1 MELPFES
8 YRYPWDEST
17 MGRLDIIPNFY
28 SDSELEYL
36 RTMAVSVGKV
46 SSDVY
51 PNQRVPY
58 GALFPSDSGQVSSVV
73 GDTFMCSKVE
83 WLYHNWEAFSVSTEV
98 DGVKYSKDAGS
109 DLLDRN
115 NNVPAWCNHHM
126 QCSPAHMRPY
136 PIHNDGGKL
145 MTILV
150 PIYPDVNNSTIF
162 HGNDRFK
169 VDTTDGTMIPWN
181 INEAYMFR
189 SSSHSWHSYVGGES
203 DRFIMNI
210 NFFNNFFKRT

>member
-8 YRYPWDEST
+8 YQYPWDNSV

-58 GALFPSDSGQVSSVV
+58 GALFPSDSGQVSTVV

-115 NNVPAWCNHHM
+115 NNIPAWCNHHM

>member
-8 YRYPWDEST
+8 YRYPWDEAL

>member
-8 YRYPWDEST
+8 YRYPWDESV

-36 RTMAVSVGKV
+36 RTMAVSVGVV

-58 GALFPSDSGQVSSVV
+58 GALFPSDSGQVSTVV

-98 DGVKYSKDAGS
+98 DGVKYSKNAGS

-115 NNVPAWCNHHM
+115 NNIPAWCNHHM

>member
-1 MELPFES
+1 MELPFEHH
-8 YRYPWDEST
+8 RYPWDESV
-17 MGRLDIIPNFY
+17 MGRLYIIPNFY

-36 RTMAVSVGKV
+36 RTMAVEVGEV
-46 SSDVY
+46 SSEVY
-51 PNQRVPY
+51 PNRRVPY
-58 GALFPSDSGQVSSVV
+58 GALFPKDSGQVSTEVLN
-73 GDTFMCSKVE
+73 TFMTSKVK
-83 WLYHNWEAFSVSTEV
+83 WLYENWEAFSVSTEV
-98 DGVKYSKDAGS
+98 DGVEYCKNGH
-109 DLLDRN
+109 DLEDVN
-115 NNVPAWCNHHM
+115 NNVPDWCNHHM
-126 QCSPAHMRPY
+126 QCSPKHMRPY

-210 NFFNNFFKRT
+210 NFFNNFFKR

>member
-8 YRYPWDEST
+8 YRYPWDESV

-36 RTMAVSVGKV
+36 RTMAVSVGVV

>member
-8 YRYPWDEST
+8 YQYPWDNSV

-58 GALFPSDSGQVSSVV
+58 GALFPSDSGQVSTVV

-98 DGVKYSKDAGS
+98 DGVKYSKNAGS

-115 NNVPAWCNHHM
+115 NNIPAWCNHHM

>member
-8 YRYPWDEST
+8 YQYPWDESV

-98 DGVKYSKDAGS
+98 DGVKYSKNAGS

-115 NNVPAWCNHHM
+115 NNIPAWCNHHM

>member
-1 MELPFES
+1 M
-8 YRYPWDEST
+8 
-17 MGRLDIIPNFY
+17 
-28 SDSELEYL
+28 
-36 RTMAVSVGKV
+36 
-46 SSDVY
+46 
-51 PNQRVPY
+51 
-58 GALFPSDSGQVSSVV
+58 
-73 GDTFMCSKVE
+73 
-83 WLYHNWEAFSVSTEV
+83 
-98 DGVKYSKDAGS
+98 S
-109 DLLDRN
+109 DLTVGIISGAIMMHLTQIGIE
-115 NNVPAWCNHHM
+115 V
-126 QCSPAHMRPY
+126 
-136 PIHNDGGKL
+136 HNDGGKL

-210 NFFNNFFKRT
+210 NFFNNFFKR

>member
-8 YRYPWDEST
+8 YQYPWDNSV

-36 RTMAVSVGKV
+36 RTMAVSVGEV

-98 DGVKYSKDAGS
+98 DGVKYSKNAGS

>member
-8 YRYPWDEST
+8 YQYPWDNSV

>member
-8 YRYPWDEST
+8 YQYPWDNSV

-58 GALFPSDSGQVSSVV
+58 GALFPSDSGQVSTVV

-98 DGVKYSKDAGS
+98 DGVKYSKNAGS
-109 DLLDRN
+109 DVLDRN

>member
-1 MELPFES
+1 MELPFEHH
-8 YRYPWDEST
+8 RYPWDESV
-17 MGRLDIIPNFY
+17 MGRLYIIPNFY

-36 RTMAVSVGKV
+36 RTMAVEVGDV
-46 SSDVY
+46 DSDTY
-51 PNQRVPY
+51 PNRRVPY
-58 GALFPSDSGQVSSVV
+58 GALYPTDSGQVSTEVLN
-73 GDTFMCSKVE
+73 TFMNSKVK
-83 WLYHNWEAFSVSTEV
+83 WLYENWEAFSVSTEV
-98 DGVKYSKDAGS
+98 DGVQYCKNGTDIE
-109 DLLDRN
+109 DVN
-115 NNVPAWCNHHM
+115 NNVPDWCNHHM
-126 QCSPAHMRPY
+126 QCSPKHMRPY

-210 NFFNNFFKRT
+210 NFFNNWFKR

>member
-8 YRYPWDEST
+8 YRYPWDESV

-98 DGVKYSKDAGS
+98 DGVKYSKNAGS

>member
-8 YRYPWDEST
+8 YQYPWDNSV

-98 DGVKYSKDAGS
+98 DGVKYSKNAGS

>member
-8 YRYPWDEST
+8 YQYPWDNSV

-58 GALFPSDSGQVSSVV
+58 GALFPSDSGQVSTVV

>member
-8 YRYPWDEST
+8 YRYPWDESV

-115 NNVPAWCNHHM
+115 NNIPAWCNHHM

>member
-8 YRYPWDEST
+8 YQYPWDNSV

-36 RTMAVSVGKV
+36 RTMAVSVGEV

-115 NNVPAWCNHHM
+115 NNIPAWCNHHM

>member
-8 YRYPWDEST
+8 YRYPWDESV

>member
-58 GALFPSDSGQVSSVV
+58 GALFPSDSGQVSTVV

-98 DGVKYSKDAGS
+98 DGVKYSKNAGS

>member
-1 MELPFES
+1 
-8 YRYPWDEST
+8 

-98 DGVKYSKDAGS
+98 DGVKYSKNAGS